1 MNLKEAQKKAAGWLQ
16 KMQEHYEIKDLEP
29 CDFFIEEL
37 SVLDLIV
44 LADDVEFLG
53 KYLEHWGATSIE
65 PCICD
70 AISVHPDLQNSKI
83 FKTLATVGV
92 DFKKCLEI
100 KKANI
105 DAMIAE
111 MYKNSDDDVI
121 DTEVV
126 SDNSSLEDH
135 SQGC

>member
-1 MNLKEAQKKAAGWLQ
+1 MNLKEAQEKAASWLQ

-53 KYLEHWGATSIE
+53 KYLEHWGAKSID

-70 AISVHPDLQNSKI
+70 AISVHPDLQNSNI
-83 FKTLATVGV
+83 FKTLAAVGV
-92 DFKKCLEI
+92 DFEKCLKM
-100 KKANI
+100 KKADI
-105 DAMIAE
+105 DVMIAE
-111 MYKNSDDDVI
+111 MYKNDEDII
-121 DTEVV
+121 DTEIVA
-126 SDNSSLEDH
+126 DDSSLEVH